1 MEEQVTDLA
10 KAIEFAEK
18 QVGLAEAV
26 QRLQSNPDWQ
36 LVIEKRYFDDWAK
49 TQVRNIGSYNMEQR
63 KGYLEQAIARG
74 ILDDFIWHILEDGKA
89 AKEALPSLKE
99 EMSNG

>member
-1 MEEQVTDLA
+1 MENQEVELA

-18 QVGLAEAV
+18 QVELAEAL

-49 TQVRNIGSYNMEQR
+49 TQVRNVGQYGPEQR
-63 KGYLEQAIARG
+63 KGFLEQAISRGHFDDYLYGIIQDGQVAKDTLPELRAAR
-74 ILDDFIWHILEDGKA
+74 
-89 AKEALPSLKE
+89 E
-99 EMSNG
+99 E